1 MPARPPDPPR
11 PSRRHILL
19 LTGLTLLLVV
29 PSMFT
34 RDPWNPD
41 EPRYLE
47 VAREMVERG
56 TLKAHFVMH
65 LNGEVYPEKPPLF
78 FWLTGL
84 AWRLGAGLN
93 SARVVVALAALAT
106 VLMVY
111 LFAFP
116 RLGRRGALWAALTM
130 LTSLLF
136 LDIVRAGVIDPV
148 LMCFTTSAILL
159 GFSAMERSG
168 GAARPWW
175 LAAYAA
181 AGLAVLT
188 KGHVGF
194 LVPLVVLL
202 AYGLWNRRTVRG
214 GGWAHLPGAAVMLAL
229 VGVWLVAAGTLAG
242 WDYVRTLTLEQVLR
256 RAVSSE
262 SHRAPFYYFIVQ
274 YPWLFYPW
282 FLLFLPAVMSAVS
295 AWRRERDR
303 DALFFL
309 VWFFGVF
316 VFFSTI
322 SGKRVGY
329 LLPLVPAFGLLMG
342 RYLRKGVAEGRSRPR
357 LHQRLLRT
365 TFLMGLVATA
375 LIGAVLTLVGGFP
388 DAAARLVPKYAEA
401 FHTLSSHVAGWRLV
415 AVLLPLA
422 VIAGAQLWGAGRGF
436 RRAGV
441 LPLAVL
447 AATVLAHSLHAD
459 VFLLPTANEVKS
471 GRSFGENVRP
481 IADRAEEI
489 FFYRRPF
496 SGMYNIY
503 LARSSVPVLGDRHT
517 FHAALD
523 TDRPVAVITC
533 ARFHDEESDPSLQ
546 RYHIVVQR
554 RVGHRV
560 MLLVG
565 NDALKRLLSPGAA
578 SKAGRTD

>member
-1 MPARPPDPPR
+1 MPALPPDPAR

-93 SARVVVALAALAT
+93 SGRVVVALAAMAT
-106 VLMVY
+106 VLLLY
-111 LFAFP
+111 LSAVR
-116 RLGRRGALWAALTM
+116 RLGRRAALWAALTM

-136 LDIVRAGVIDPV
+136 LDLVRAGVIDPL

-159 GFSAMERSG
+159 GFSAMERR
-168 GAARPWW
+168 ATRWRWP
-175 LAAYAA
+175 AAYAA
-181 AGLAVLT
+181 AGLAILT

-194 LVPLVVLL
+194 FIPLVVLL
-202 AYGLWNRRTVRG
+202 IYGLWHRRNVHA
-214 GGWAHLPGAAVMLAL
+214 GGWIHLPGALLMLAF
-229 VGVWLVAAGTLAG
+229 VAAWLVPAGMLVG
-242 WDYVRTLTLEQVLR
+242 WDYVRTLTIDQVVR
-256 RAVSSE
+256 RAVESE

-282 FLLFLPAVMSAVS
+282 CLLFIPAAISAVS
-295 AWRRERDR
+295 AWRRERNR

-316 VFFSTI
+316 VFFSAI

-342 RYLRKGVAEGRSRPR
+342 RYLRQGIAEGWPRSR
-357 LHQRLLRT
+357 LHLRLLRA
-365 TFLMGLVATA
+365 TFIFGLVATLLA
-375 LIGAVLTLVGGFP
+375 IAVVVLAGGFP
-388 DAAARLVPKYAEA
+388 GATARLAPRYSE
-401 FHTLSSHVAGWRLV
+401 TLETTARNTSTAALAT
-415 AVLLPLA
+415 AVLPLLA
-422 VIAGAQLWGAGRGF
+422 LAATNVWGTVRGW
-436 RRAGV
+436 RRAGP

-447 AATVLAHSLHAD
+447 VAVIVAHSLHAD
-459 VFLLPTANEVKS
+459 LFLMPTANEFKS
-471 GRSFGENVRP
+471 GRIFGEKAKAA
-481 IADRAEEI
+481 ADRAEEV
-489 FFYRRPF
+489 FFYSKPF
-496 SGMYNIY
+496 FGMYNIY
-503 LARSSVPVLGDRHT
+503 LARTAVPVLEGARAFRT
-517 FHAALD
+517 ALD

-533 ARFHDEESDPSLQ
+533 ARFHDEESDPSLD
-546 RYHIVVQR
+546 RYHVLVR
-554 RVGHRV
+554 RLVGHRI

-565 NDALKRLLSPGAA
+565 NDALKRLLFPHAA
-578 SKAGRTD
+578 SEAGRTD